1 MLTTQ
6 RKKTIL
12 DWLARDGQVLAGPMA
27 LDLGVSEDTIRRDLR
42 DLRDLRELA
51 AEGLL
56 QRVHVGAC
64 LPRQPSRH
72 LQKDERWSHPAN
84 ARSESLPHP

>member
-1 MLTTQ
+1 MLATQ

-27 LDLGVSEDTIRRDLR
+27 LDLGVSEDTIR
-42 DLRDLRELA
+42 RDLRELA